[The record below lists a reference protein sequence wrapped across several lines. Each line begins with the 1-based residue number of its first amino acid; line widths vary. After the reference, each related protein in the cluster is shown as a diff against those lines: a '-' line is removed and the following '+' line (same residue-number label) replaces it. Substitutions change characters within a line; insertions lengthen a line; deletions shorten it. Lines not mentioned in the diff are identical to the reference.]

1 MVTFVRAPRERVY
14 DALTQAEHLDAW
26 FTTGAEIDPR
36 PGREMRWRWVNWGPD
51 QVTTEDWV
59 PVVEARRSERYVFQ
73 SQAALGGTTV
83 KVDFDEHPKGTV
95 SRAHAS
101 TDIQTRPRA
110 GPGSWTAY
118 PSGARRWRCSSS
130 TSSTASAT
138 DG

>member
-1 MVTFVRAPRERVY
+1 MVTFVRSPRERVY

-36 PGREMRWRWVNWGPD
+36 SGREMRWRWVNWGPD
-51 QVTTEDWV
+51 QVTTEDWG

-83 KVDFDEHPKGTV
+83 EVDFDEHPKGTV

-110 GPGSWTAY
+110 GCRVLGLLTREWGEALALLKFY
-118 PSGARRWRCSSS
+118 VEHGVRY
-130 TSSTASAT
+130 
-138 DG
+138 